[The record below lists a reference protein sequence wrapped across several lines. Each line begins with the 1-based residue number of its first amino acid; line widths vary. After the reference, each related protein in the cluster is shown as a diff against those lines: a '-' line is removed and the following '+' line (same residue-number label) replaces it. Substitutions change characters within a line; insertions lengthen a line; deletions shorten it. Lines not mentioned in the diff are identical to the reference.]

1 MRFLRVGVEENRCN
15 CNYFNMEHPK
25 ALKASLLDK
34 AFRREL
40 WMRDVSWTKQQK
52 QSARKLFDLA
62 LNREYAELIERINDT
77 KIETPE
83 EVWRLY
89 EILDRKRSEM
99 KEKYDYRY
107 SRLIFLFARLSHERY
122 LSLEELKVLG
132 EEKYEMIR
140 SLVEEEG

>member
-1 MRFLRVGVEENRCN
+1 
-15 CNYFNMEHPK
+15 MEHPK
-25 ALKASLLDK
+25 ALKASLLDRV
-34 AFRREL
+34 FRREL